1 MKNGKILDCTL
12 RDGAYLLNKKFGER
26 NILGIIDGLQRANI
40 DLIEIGF
47 LQDTGMDVGKT
58 VYFNSKDAAKV
69 LSSKKSDILYTVLA
83 DFSRYTISNLD
94 INDGRSFDAVR
105 ACFFKH
111 ERFDVIDF
119 CRAIK
124 EKGYKVFVQPVDIMG
139 YTENELLDLI
149 QAVNTIEPYCFS
161 IVDTFGSMYLTDLRR
176 IYSVIHKH
184 LISSSA
190 IGFHSH
196 NNMQMSNALSQEF
209 LSILDKQRLGI
220 IDATLSGMGRGAGN
234 TPTELIAQY
243 MNQHLSYN
251 YNMDVILDIIDN
263 YMENIR
269 SRCIWGY
276 STDYF
281 IAGCYSAHVNNI
293 GYLKKKNS
301 IRSRDIKHIINSL
314 NTLQRKRYD
323 YDLLESLYIQL
334 LKTDIDDNNTVKELS
349 EKLHGKNIVIIA
361 PGKSV
366 RDEKDIIRKYIKEKQ
381 SIVININFL
390 DKEIDNNYIYINNI
404 KRYDYWKSQ
413 QEFIDCPKIIT
424 SNITTNPEKNMYLVS
439 FLRLF
444 KSGWLHNDNSTL
456 MLLRL
461 LDEIHVKSIGIAGL
475 DGYGKEKNYYSDEL
489 SLANTHDH
497 PDELNKEISSMLK
510 DYFNVRKHKDTTVEF
525 ITQSIF
531 QSILLGGE

>member
-69 LSSKKSDILYTVLA
+69 LFSKKSDILYTVLA

-390 DKEIDNNYIYINNI
+390 DKEIDNNYII
-404 KRYDYWKSQ
+404 
-413 QEFIDCPKIIT
+413 
-424 SNITTNPEKNMYLVS
+424 
-439 FLRLF
+439 
-444 KSGWLHNDNSTL
+444 
-456 MLLRL
+456 
-461 LDEIHVKSIGIAGL
+461 
-475 DGYGKEKNYYSDEL
+475 
-489 SLANTHDH
+489 
-497 PDELNKEISSMLK
+497 
-510 DYFNVRKHKDTTVEF
+510 
-525 ITQSIF
+525 
-531 QSILLGGE
+531 